1 MSRPRVGFLGVGW
14 IGRNR
19 MEALAQSGLVEIVAV
34 SDPVAENADAAAKL
48 SGRCDTCESLDQLL
62 ETHLDGLVIA
72 TPSAL
77 HADQAITALER
88 GVAVFCQKPL
98 GRTAAETSDVVA
110 AARAA
115 DRLLGVDLSYRFVRG
130 IALIRD
136 LIHNGDLGTVYSAD
150 LVFHNAYG
158 PDKPW
163 FYDAALSGGGCVID
177 LGSHLVDLALW
188 SLEDGPVVEV
198 TSQLF
203 AKGQRLSLP
212 TSFVEDYATAQ
223 LDFAGGASVRVACSW
238 NLPAGCDAVIEA
250 SFYGTKGGATLRNV
264 DGSFYDFRA
273 ERLRGRSRETLATP
287 PDEWGGRA
295 AIDWATRLAAGEG
308 FDLQS
313 EKLVTLAGVLDQIY
327 GRGESVKSVP
337 RDTREEAIAE
347 VLAESAV
354 GL

>member
-1 MSRPRVGFLGVGW
+1 MTQPRVGFLGVGW

-19 MEALAQSGLVEIVAV
+19 MEALAQSGLIKIVAV
-34 SDPVAENADAAAKL
+34 NDPMKENAAAAAHI
-48 SGRCDTCESLDQLL
+48 GQCRTCESLDHLL
-62 ETHLDGLVIA
+62 DAGLDGLVIA

-77 HADQAITALER
+77 HADQAIAALER

-98 GRTAAETSDVVA
+98 GRTAAEAAEVVA
-110 AARAA
+110 AARAS
-115 DRLLGVDLSYRFVRG
+115 DRLLGVDLSYRFVQG
-130 IALIRD
+130 ITLIRD
-136 LIHNGDLGTVYSAD
+136 LIHSGELGTLYAAD

-188 SLEDGPVVEV
+188 MVEDGPVVRV
-198 TSQLF
+198 ASQLF
-203 AKGQRLSLP
+203 AKGQRLTLP
-212 TSFVEDYATAQ
+212 TSSVEDYATAQ

-264 DGSFYDFRA
+264 AGSFYDFRA
-273 ERLRGRSRETLATP
+273 ERLHGTSREILSLP
-287 PDEWGGRA
+287 PDQWGGRA
-295 AIDWATRLAAGEG
+295 AVDWARRLAAEQG
-308 FDLQS
+308 FDRQA
-313 EKLVTLAGVLDQIY
+313 EKLVTLATVLDQVY
-327 GRGESVKSVP
+327 GRNEP
-337 RDTREEAIAE
+337 AE
-347 VLAESAV
+347 VRPSDTQAEIMASELAEAAV

>member
-1 MSRPRVGFLGVGW
+1 MTKPRVGFLGLGW

-19 MEALAQSGLVEIVAV
+19 MEALTQSGLIEVVAV
-34 SDPVAENADAAAKL
+34 SDPIRENAAAGAKL
-48 SGRCDTCESLDQLL
+48 GGCATCGSLDHLL
-62 ETHLDGLVIA
+62 DAGLDGLVIA

-77 HADQAITALER
+77 HAEQTIAALEH

-98 GRTAAETSDVVA
+98 GRTAAETANVVA
-110 AARAA
+110 AAWAA
-115 DRLLGVDLSYRFVRG
+115 DRLLGVDLSYRFVHG
-130 IALIRD
+130 ITLISD
-136 LIHNGDLGTVYSAD
+136 LIHRGELGTLYAAD

-188 SLEDGPVVEV
+188 MLDDGPVVRV
-198 TSQLF
+198 ASQLF
-203 AKGQRLSLP
+203 AEGRRLTLP
-212 TSFVEDYATAQ
+212 TSSVEDYATAQ

-238 NLPAGCDAVIEA
+238 NLPAGCEAVIEA

-273 ERLRGRSRETLATP
+273 ERLHGTSRETLSTP
-287 PDEWGGRA
+287 PDQWGGRA
-295 AIDWATRLAAGEG
+295 AVDWAGRLAAGQG
-308 FDLQS
+308 FDVQA
-313 EKLVTLAGVLDQIY
+313 EKLVTLATVMDQVY
-327 GRGESVKSVP
+327 GRNEPAEVPP
-337 RDTREEAIAE
+337 RDTRAE
-347 VLAESAV
+347 IVASELAEAAV

>member
-1 MSRPRVGFLGVGW
+1 
-14 IGRNR
+14 

-34 SDPVAENADAAAKL
+34 SDPVGENAEAAAKL
-48 SGRCDTCESLDQLL
+48 SGQCAICGSLDQLL

-98 GRTAAETSDVVA
+98 GRTATETSDVVA

-130 IALIRD
+130 IALIRE
-136 LIHNGDLGTVYSAD
+136 LIHNGDLGPLYSAD
-150 LVFHNAYG
+150 LVFHNAFG

-188 SLEDGPVVEV
+188 LLEDGPVVRV
-198 TSQLF
+198 ASQLF

-250 SFYGTKGGATLRNV
+250 SFYGTKGGATLHNV

-273 ERLRGRSRETLATP
+273 ERLRGTSRVTLTTP
-287 PDEWGGRA
+287 PDQWGGRA
-295 AIDWATRLAAGEG
+295 AVDWATRLAAGEG
-308 FDLQS
+308 FDVES
-313 EKLVTLAGVLDQIY
+313 EKLVTLARVLDQIY
-327 GRGESVKSVP
+327 GRRESAERAP
-337 RDTREEAIAE
+337 GDTREEAIAE